1 MEYNKILNATYHK
14 IKFRMPHNKQISYH
28 EAAPC
33 SVLDLPAPLSAYELL
48 SQFIIFCWKAIVR
61 IFKLVSTLEE

>member
-1 MEYNKILNATYHK
+1 
-14 IKFRMPHNKQISYH
+14 MPHNKQISYH

-61 IFKLVSTLEE
+61 IVKLVSTLEE